1 MGSGKHLK
9 IRVEPATSEIS
20 KEGMDRAIQLFI
32 ETVRQR
38 ITITPDVEVVEIG
51 KLPRFELKAT
61 RVIRED
67 E

>member
-1 MGSGKHLK
+1 SGKHLK
-9 IRVEPATSEIS
+9 IRVEPVTPEIS

-51 KLPRFELKAT
+51 KLSRFELKAT